1 MKFNNDREAIKRAV
15 VMIES
20 LIEATTRNQ
29 QDDMTKQLSDV
40 KEQLLLDLDNSALNT
55 NTIIKTIGLFKFI
68 FDLLSDS

>member
-55 NTIIKTIGLFKFI
+55 NNIIKTIGLFKFI

>member
-15 VMIES
+15 AIIES

-29 QDDMTKQLSDV
+29 QDDMTKQLSDA

>member
-15 VMIES
+15 AIIES

-29 QDDMTKQLSDV
+29 QDDMTKQLSDA

-55 NTIIKTIGLFKFI
+55 NTIIKTIALFKFI

>member
-1 MKFNNDREAIKRAV
+1 
-15 VMIES
+15 
-20 LIEATTRNQ
+20 
-29 QDDMTKQLSDV
+29 MTKQLSDV

>member
-1 MKFNNDREAIKRAV
+1 
-15 VMIES
+15 MIES

>member
-68 FDLLSDS
+68 SDLLSDS